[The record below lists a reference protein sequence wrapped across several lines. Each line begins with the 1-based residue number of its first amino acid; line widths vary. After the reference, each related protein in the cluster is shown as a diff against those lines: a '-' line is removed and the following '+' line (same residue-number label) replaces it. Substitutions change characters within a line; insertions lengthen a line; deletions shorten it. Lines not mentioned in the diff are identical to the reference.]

1 MSVISGNPYSSP
13 KNINLRDGI
22 LRFDTS
28 KTSNPLTNDSTGWGL
43 YVNSSNELIYWNKT
57 SITTLGAAGGGG
69 GSLDA
74 SYSDGHT
81 ITVDDGAVVFNDA
94 TGGAANILEFN
105 KTATGSGNILDFDFS
120 AAFTGNVLNLDMGS
134 AVAAV
139 GIVIDSE
146 AGART
151 GVDLLFTD
159 DSTGA
164 GHIAIQ
170 VNKSGAG
177 TTGVGFDYNNS
188 YAGSPGGN
196 AIQLTFDANDG
207 LDTGGILI
215 TRGAGVRTDNAIAI
229 ADNSTGNVSIID
241 VNVTGVYTGHVL
253 DINFS
258 AAATGSGILITTGS
272 NLAGNAIQ
280 IVTANERT
288 APVVLITSAGTDGGT
303 DDHIFDINVSGL
315 LNSNVLD
322 IVYSVAASDGN
333 AIYIDMATN
342 LAGGALNI
350 AATGTRTDSLIDIT
364 TGDGGS
370 VDGSVMFVD
379 NTAVHTGSLVTLTTS
394 AAATTGSLL
403 HLNLDAGVAYKAI
416 TFDHAGA
423 RTVATILATFDG
435 TFGATGGGTFLDAN
449 ISMTGAL
456 ASPFID
462 IDVSGVYTGNIVD
475 IALGAASTGDV
486 IAVDMNLGVAA
497 RFLFLDAGGGVRTA
511 NLITVTYDSTG
522 NLDLAEIND
531 SNTGT
536 GHLFDINTSGIGS
549 GNIIDITYSAADT
562 GDALSVVMADNVA
575 GGALVITGAG
585 TRTDSLIDIVTTEA
599 GSIDGVVLISQTTNI
614 FTGHLL
620 TVSATG
626 ANTTGGLVHL
636 STGTSNIAGKVM
648 TVDTAGA
655 RTGELFLFTLDHT
668 FASGAGGTLFNID
681 ISTLTG
687 AAASPLIDID
697 ITGGVHTG
705 NIFDFATDQAS
716 TGTIFEINMTS
727 AVAAK
732 LQNFTLAGTRTVDA
746 ITITDS
752 SAGAVDVFQ
761 VTSTSTSSGHIFNID
776 IDSVFTGNVFD
787 VTFGTSAAT
796 GEALMITMGTNV
808 AGRAV
813 AISSAGT
820 GVSGE
825 GSAIDVTHTGALVAG
840 ADVVTLQATGVLSS
854 TSNIL
859 ALESSG
865 AAVSGSFALY
875 IDVANDMEAIK
886 VDTGTVTFDESLSV
900 GTTLAVTGAT
910 TLSSTLSYRNLSE
923 LVTATNVITAAES
936 GTVFFLDVV
945 GGFTSTLPAPAAGLN
960 FSFIVKTA
968 PTTAYIIATNG
979 GANVLYGKVV
989 ERAGGAGVAGAA
1001 QDTVNFVASQAIIGD
1016 RYDFVCDGTNWH
1028 MKGIVDVSA
1037 ACTFAVT

>member
-1 MSVISGNPYSSP
+1 MFDVDITAAFSGKVIDISYGTG
-13 KNINLRDGI
+13 IAATGI
-22 LRFDTS
+22 LFTS
-28 KTSNPLTNDSTGWGL
+28 
-43 YVNSSNELIYWNKT
+43 
-57 SITTLGAAGGGG
+57 TT
-69 GSLDA
+69 D
-74 SYSDGHT
+74 
-81 ITVDDGAVVFNDA
+81 
-94 TGGAANILEFN
+94 
-105 KTATGSGNILDFDFS
+105 
-120 AAFTGNVLNLDMGS
+120 
-134 AVAAV
+134 
-139 GIVIDSE
+139 
-146 AGART
+146 ART
-151 GVDLLFTD
+151 GSDLLFTD
-159 DSTGA
+159 TSTATHNNIQIDA
-164 GHIAIQ
+164 GG
-170 VNKSGAG
+170 SGAA
-177 TTGVGFDYNNS
+177 TGIAYTNS
-188 YAGSPGGN
+188 YTGSPAGN
-196 AIQLTFDANDG
+196 AISLTFDDNDG
-207 LDTGGILI
+207 LSTGGILI

-229 ADNSTGNVSIID
+229 ADGSTGNVSIID
-241 VNVTGVYTGHVL
+241 VNITGAYTGHVF

-322 IVYSVAASDGN
+322 IVYSVGASDGN

-364 TGDGGS
+364 TGDDGS

-449 ISMTGAL
+449 ITMTGAS

-462 IDVSGVYTGNIVD
+462 IDVTGVYTGNIVD
-475 IALGAASTGDV
+475 IALGSASTGDV
-486 IAVDMNLGVAA
+486 MAVDMNAGLAA
-497 RFLFLDAGGGVRTA
+497 RFLFLDAGGGTRTA
-511 NLITVTYDSTG
+511 NLVTVTYDSLG
-522 NLDLAEIND
+522 NTDFMEIND
-531 SNTGT
+531 ANTGT
-536 GHLFDINTSGIGS
+536 GAVFDINVSGIGS
-549 GNIIDITYSAADT
+549 AAVIDITYSAADT
-562 GDALSVVMADNVA
+562 GDALKVVMADNVA
-575 GGALVITGAG
+575 GGALLITGAG
-585 TRTDSLIDIVTTEA
+585 VRTDSLIDIVTTES
-599 GSIDGVVLISQTTNI
+599 GSIDGIVLISQTTNI

-636 STGTSNIAGKVM
+636 ETGSSNIAGKVM

-697 ITGGVHTG
+697 ISGGVHTG
-705 NIFDFATDQAS
+705 NIFDFATNQAS
-716 TGTIFEINMTS
+716 TGTIFEINMTN

-732 LQNFTLAGTRTVDA
+732 LQNFTLAGARTADA

-752 SAGAVDVFQ
+752 SSGAVDVFQ
-761 VTSTSTSSGHIFNID
+761 ITSTSTSSGHIFNID
-776 IDSVFTGNVFD
+776 VDSVFTGD
-787 VTFGTSAAT
+787 VMNITFGTSAAT
-796 GEALMITMGTNV
+796 GEALSITMATNV
-808 AGRAV
+808 AGRAI

-825 GSAIDVTHTGALVAG
+825 GNAIDVTHTGVLVAG
-840 ADVVTLQATGVLSS
+840 ADVVTLQATGAVSS

-865 AAVSGSFALY
+865 AAVAGSFALY

-886 VDTGTVTFDESLSV
+886 VDSGTVTFDESLSV

-910 TLSSTLSYRNLSE
+910 TLSSTLSYRE
-923 LVTATNVITAAES
+923 LTEAVTATNVITAAES
-936 GTVFFLDVV
+936 GTTFFLDAV
-945 GGFTSTLPAPAAGLN
+945 GGFTSTLPAPAAGLH
-960 FSFIVKTA
+960 FKFVVKTA
-968 PTTAYIIATNG
+968 PTTAYIIATNAG
-979 GANVLYGKVV
+979 DNVLYGLTV

-1001 QDTVNFVASQAIIGD
+1001 RDTVNFVASQAIIGD
-1016 RYDFVCDGTNWH
+1016 TYEFTCDGTNWY
-1028 MKGIVDVSA
+1028 MRGMVDVSA
-1037 ACTFAVT
+1037 ACTFSVT